1 MEKVGAR
8 WSLISD
14 AWAQTK
20 VQLCTPLVT
29 ETAQEKKKKKVSGH
43 QNFTIISANSV
54 PAEICLKIQGS
65 APKSTASNSFRPKP
79 PPRLFLVD
87 GSLSFL
93 YSMAYISIH
102 KGSIWSNPSLLEIW
116 FTLSGL
122 KPAWNKHLYT
132 SDLRQQRCFFSLR
145 LLGGS
150 NGMVEWMGWS
160 NI

>member
-1 MEKVGAR
+1 MEKVWAR
-8 WSLISD
+8 WSLASD
-14 AWAQTK
+14 PPPSARAQTR
-20 VQLCTPLVT
+20 VQLRTPLLT
-29 ETAQEKKKKKVSGH
+29 ETAQEKKKKKVNEH
-43 QNFTIISANSV
+43 EDFTIISANSV
-54 PAEICLKIQGS
+54 P
-65 APKSTASNSFRPKP
+65 KSTASNSFRRKP
-79 PPRLFLVD
+79 PPPLLLVD

-102 KGSIWSNPSLLEIW
+102 TGSIWSHPSLLEIW

-122 KPAWNKHLYT
+122 KPAWNKHSHT

-145 LLGGS
+145 RLGGS

>member
-1 MEKVGAR
+1 MEKVWAR
-8 WSLISD
+8 WSLASD
-14 AWAQTK
+14 PPPSARAQTR
-20 VQLCTPLVT
+20 VQLCTPLLT
-29 ETAQEKKKKKVSGH
+29 QEKKKKKVNEH
-43 QNFTIISANSV
+43 EDFTIISANSV
-54 PAEICLKIQGS
+54 P
-65 APKSTASNSFRPKP
+65 KSTASNSFRHKP
-79 PPRLFLVD
+79 PQLLLVD

-102 KGSIWSNPSLLEIW
+102 TGSIWSHPSLLEIW

-122 KPAWNKHLYT
+122 KPAWNKHSHT

-145 LLGGS
+145 RLGGS

>member
-8 WSLISD
+8 WSLASD
-14 AWAQTK
+14 PPPSARAQTR
-20 VQLCTPLVT
+20 VQLCTPLLT
-29 ETAQEKKKKKVSGH
+29 QEKKKKKVNEH
-43 QNFTIISANSV
+43 EDFTIISANSV
-54 PAEICLKIQGS
+54 P
-65 APKSTASNSFRPKP
+65 KSTASNSFRHKP
-79 PPRLFLVD
+79 PQLLLVD

-102 KGSIWSNPSLLEIW
+102 TGSIWSHPSLLEIW

-122 KPAWNKHLYT
+122 KPAWNKHSHT

-145 LLGGS
+145 RLGGS

>member
-8 WSLISD
+8 WSLASD
-14 AWAQTK
+14 PPPSARAQTR
-20 VQLCTPLVT
+20 VQLCTPLLT
-29 ETAQEKKKKKVSGH
+29 QEKKKKKVNEH
-43 QNFTIISANSV
+43 EDFTIISANSV
-54 PAEICLKIQGS
+54 P
-65 APKSTASNSFRPKP
+65 KSTASNSFRHKP
-79 PPRLFLVD
+79 PQLLLVD

-93 YSMAYISIH
+93 YSMACISIH
-102 KGSIWSNPSLLEIW
+102 TGSIWSHPSLLEIW

-122 KPAWNKHLYT
+122 KPAWNKHSHT

-145 LLGGS
+145 RLGGS